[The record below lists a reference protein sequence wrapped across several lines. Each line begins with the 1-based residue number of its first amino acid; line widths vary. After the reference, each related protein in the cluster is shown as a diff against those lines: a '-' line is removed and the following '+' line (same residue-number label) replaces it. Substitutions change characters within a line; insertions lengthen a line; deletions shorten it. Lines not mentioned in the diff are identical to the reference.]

1 MRYRR
6 NHQPFP
12 IGRYAV
18 ALGLASALAG
28 IGCVRGP
35 RAIVD
40 VRPQGDSSARVEGL
54 VVDARGVPISGVA
67 VMASA
72 ERGRSMA
79 LTDET
84 GRYLIRHLVPGEYE
98 ITFDPCQLDSIRER
112 VVLREGANVRV
123 DAQLGVRHA
132 RVTTL
137 PTPALAG
144 SSGDE
149 RPTPPVAGSGASAEA
164 RRELLREAALDADEI
179 WIIARTGNTS
189 PRTTVRRRYA
199 AGLMCAYVPA
209 SGKDV
214 PLPLG
219 RTDVRAHVSGHVASV
234 DVAQTYSNPFKETI
248 EALYVFPLPETAAV
262 GEFIMTI
269 GKRRIRGIV
278 RDRDEA
284 QRIYDEARAGG
295 YVAALLTQQRPNV
308 FTQRV
313 ANIEPGKRID
323 VSLTYYHLLPYRDGA
338 YTFVFPTVVGPRY
351 TPPGTDRSIGGGIGA
366 VREGH
371 EGRSRQPTEVVYS
384 RAGTTAPK
392 RFSMTVDVDAGMTIE
407 ALESPN
413 YAVTSTRLS
422 ATHHRITL
430 AGGDSVP
437 NKDYILRY
445 KVAGDRMKSAFM
457 VAKGKGD
464 RYFSFILQPPEDLA
478 ERERGPIDL
487 VVVLD
492 RSASMT
498 GGPLRTARRSV
509 AALLGNLEPDDRF
522 RVLSFATVAELDGDA
537 LLPTRANIRRALAD
551 IEAPASARATR
562 LERAIGT
569 ALKVPLSQGRERV
582 IAVVSD
588 GYAGNEA
595 RILELVRDGAAGSRV
610 LAVGIGTAVNRY
622 LMERLAQ
629 LGNGAAVYVD
639 TGDDQQANRAI
650 GALLTRLSHPVL
662 SEISLDFGAMDIRE
676 VFPAQVPDLLV
687 GQPVIVTGKL
697 RGALGKRVR
706 VTGTVRGQRIS
717 YDLFV
722 RPGAVAGRR
731 ELANLWARMKIA
743 DLSDRAVA
751 RTPMLT
757 ISEDLEA
764 LARRHGLL
772 SPASA
777 ILGIDTTERITGGPG
792 KTVRVPVPLPDG
804 VEELE

>member
-1 MRYRR
+1 MRYTRR
-6 NHQPFP
+6 HQPFP
-12 IGRYAV
+12 IRRYLV
-18 ALGLASALAG
+18 ALGLAFALAS

-40 VRPQGDSSARVEGL
+40 VRPQRDSSARIEGL

-84 GRYLIRHLVPGEYE
+84 GRYLIQHLVPGEYE
-98 ITFDPCQLDSIRER
+98 VTFDPCQLDSIRER
-112 VVLREGANVRV
+112 VVLREGASVQV
-123 DAQLGVRHA
+123 DAQLGLEQA

-149 RPTPPVAGSGASAEA
+149 RPTPPVAGNGASAEA

-189 PRTTVRRRYA
+189 PRTSVRRRYA

-209 SGKDV
+209 SGKDI

-234 DVAQTYSNPFKETI
+234 DVAQTYRNPFKETI

-351 TPPGTDRSIGGGIGA
+351 TPPGNRGGIGA
-366 VREGH
+366 VRRGD
-371 EGRSRQPTEVVYS
+371 EGRSGQPTEVVYS
-384 RAGTTAPK
+384 RPGASAPK

-413 YAVTSTRLS
+413 YAIESTRLS
-422 ATHHRITL
+422 ATHHRVTL

-437 NKDYILRY
+437 NKDYVLRY

-457 VAKGKGD
+457 VAKGEGD

-492 RSASMT
+492 KSASMT

-509 AALLGNLEPDDRF
+509 AALLGNLEADDRF
-522 RVLSFATVAELDGDA
+522 RVLSFAGDSERAGEA
-537 LLPTRANIRRALAD
+537 LLPTRANIHRALAD
-551 IEAPASARATR
+551 LDAPASARVTR
-562 LERAIGT
+562 LELAIAA
-569 ALKVPLSQGRERV
+569 ALKVPLSAGRERV
-582 IAVVSD
+582 VAVVSD

-595 RILELVRDGAAGSRV
+595 HILELVRDGAAGSRV

-629 LGNGAAVYVD
+629 LGNGAAVYID

-662 SEISLDFGAMDIRE
+662 SDISLDFGSMDIRE

-697 RGALGKRVR
+697 RGGLGTRVR

-717 YDLFV
+717 YDLYV

-743 DLSDRAVA
+743 DLSDRVVA

-757 ISEDLEA
+757 VSEELEA